1 MMFHLY
7 VHTRV
12 RIDYF
17 HWDIPRM
24 EEQSN
29 CLHTWLEFGLGGWAS
44 YCNILGNI
52 ISRFITEGE
61 IRGYWIIISI

>member
-1 MMFHLY
+1 
-7 VHTRV
+7 
-12 RIDYF
+12 
-17 HWDIPRM
+17 M
-24 EEQSN
+24 EEQSD